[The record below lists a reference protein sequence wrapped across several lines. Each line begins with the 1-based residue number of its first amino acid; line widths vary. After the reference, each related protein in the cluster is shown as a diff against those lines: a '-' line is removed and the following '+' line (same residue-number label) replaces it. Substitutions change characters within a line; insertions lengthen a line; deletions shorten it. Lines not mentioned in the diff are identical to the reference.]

1 MIYST
6 SSVLE
11 KNLKSLS
18 VVFPS
23 IREKVLKSIATSSSN
38 LFQLEGTDISISPVI
53 SISQS
58 SASIPQISTFN
69 SSLEIKTSKTGHPV
83 LIADGI
89 ALHSLIDPI
98 TESKRLLEGLKKED
112 EERVF
117 LFLVPELV
125 M

>member
-18 VVFPS
+18 IVFPL
-23 IREKVLKSIATSSSN
+23 IREKILKSIATSSSN
-38 LFQLEGTDISISPVI
+38 VSQLEGTDTSASPVF
-53 SISQS
+53 SISQV
-58 SASIPQISTFN
+58 STFS

-83 LIADGI
+83 LIAEGI
-89 ALHSLIDPI
+89 ALHSLMDPI

-117 LFLVPELV
+117 FFWCRNRLCSSRKFKV
-125 M
+125 

>member
-1 MIYST
+1 M
-6 SSVLE
+6 
-11 KNLKSLS
+11 KKLKSLS
-18 VVFPS
+18 IVFPL
-23 IREKVLKSIATSSSN
+23 IREKILKSIATSSSN
-38 LFQLEGTDISISPVI
+38 VSQLEGTDTSASPVFSI
-53 SISQS
+53 FQSSDSISQV
-58 SASIPQISTFN
+58 STFS

-83 LIADGI
+83 LIAEGI

-117 LFLVPELV
+117 LFLVPESV

>member
-1 MIYST
+1 M
-6 SSVLE
+6 
-11 KNLKSLS
+11 
-18 VVFPS
+18 
-23 IREKVLKSIATSSSN
+23 
-38 LFQLEGTDISISPVI
+38 EGTDISISPVI

>member
-18 VVFPS
+18 IVFPL
-23 IREKVLKSIATSSSN
+23 IREKILKSIATSSSN
-38 LFQLEGTDISISPVI
+38 VSQLEGTDTSASPVF
-53 SISQS
+53 SISQV
-58 SASIPQISTFN
+58 STFS

-83 LIADGI
+83 LIAEGI
-89 ALHSLIDPI
+89 ALHSLMDPI

-117 LFLVPELV
+117 LFLAPESV